1 MATTRTSER
10 AGGVRTTTC
19 RSLGRTESRADAG
32 GAVRS
37 AAHRKPGD
45 ALRHAERGVARLPE
59 QDSCTEEDWQVGDRV
74 RNDNPSSTRHA
85 NVLEFLPEVINY
97 KF

>member
-1 MATTRTSER
+1 
-10 AGGVRTTTC
+10 
-19 RSLGRTESRADAG
+19 
-32 GAVRS
+32 
-37 AAHRKPGD
+37 
-45 ALRHAERGVARLPE
+45 
-59 QDSCTEEDWQVGDRV
+59 V